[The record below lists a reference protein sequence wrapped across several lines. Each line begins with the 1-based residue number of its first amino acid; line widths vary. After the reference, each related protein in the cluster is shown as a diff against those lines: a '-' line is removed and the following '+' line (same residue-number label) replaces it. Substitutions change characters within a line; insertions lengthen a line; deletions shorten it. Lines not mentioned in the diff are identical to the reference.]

1 MTDTDLMPFGKH
13 KDTAMANVPA
23 EYLLWFY
30 HNVARQV
37 HTAPVLDYIRENLTV
52 LEKEVAG

>member
-1 MTDTDLMPFGKH
+1 MTDTDLMPFGKWEG
-13 KDTAMANVPA
+13 TAMANVPA

-30 HNVARQV
+30 NNVARQV

-52 LEKEVAG
+52 LEKEVG